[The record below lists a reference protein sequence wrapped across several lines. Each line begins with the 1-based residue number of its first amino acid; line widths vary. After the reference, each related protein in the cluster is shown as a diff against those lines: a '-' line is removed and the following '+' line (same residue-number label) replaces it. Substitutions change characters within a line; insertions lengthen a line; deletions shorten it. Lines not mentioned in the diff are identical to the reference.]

1 MTARCLSTSRALGRS
16 CPQGRPKG
24 KALFHPA
31 SEDGLVCLVGETD
44 VLFINVDTPREKT
57 TRRTFR
63 ASRPSKTLTRMMS
76 WSECQRSLLSIVG
89 TACRFNGYD
98 ERDGRGVHLRPVA
111 QRSPRSAAV
120 PPYEQCSSNE

>member
-16 CPQGRPKG
+16 CPKG
-24 KALFHPA
+24 VQKKRLSFTA
-31 SEDGLVCLVGETD
+31 SDDGLVCLVGETD

-76 WSECQRSLLSIVG
+76 WSECQ
-89 TACRFNGYD
+89 
-98 ERDGRGVHLRPVA
+98 
-111 QRSPRSAAV
+111 
-120 PPYEQCSSNE
+120 